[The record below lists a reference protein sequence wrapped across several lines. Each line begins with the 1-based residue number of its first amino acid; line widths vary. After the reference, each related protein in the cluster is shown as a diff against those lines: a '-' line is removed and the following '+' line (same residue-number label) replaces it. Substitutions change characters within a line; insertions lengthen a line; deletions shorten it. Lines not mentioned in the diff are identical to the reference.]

1 MAVTLT
7 GMAAEL
13 RLGDGIT
20 PPVEPVA
27 GILTRL
33 LSVSEAFI
41 DQAAPY
47 CPSAIRDEALIR
59 FSAYLY
65 DMPTAATGDRYAAAW
80 RNSGAEA
87 LTSRFVARRA
97 VQAVGDG
104 ELAPEETGGLTVAEV
119 RALIREEL
127 EGVLAWR

>member
-20 PPVEPVA
+20 PPVEPVR

-41 DQAAPY
+41 DQAAPD
-47 CPSAIRDEALIR
+47 CPAAIRDEAQIR
-59 FSAYLY
+59 MVGYLY
-65 DMPTAATGDRYAAAW
+65 DQPTASTGHRYAAAW

-97 VQAVGDG
+97 VRAAGDDD
-104 ELAPEETGGLTVAEV
+104 EIDVTGGLTVAEAREIV
-119 RALIREEL
+119 RQEIQGAL
-127 EGVLAWR
+127 VWR